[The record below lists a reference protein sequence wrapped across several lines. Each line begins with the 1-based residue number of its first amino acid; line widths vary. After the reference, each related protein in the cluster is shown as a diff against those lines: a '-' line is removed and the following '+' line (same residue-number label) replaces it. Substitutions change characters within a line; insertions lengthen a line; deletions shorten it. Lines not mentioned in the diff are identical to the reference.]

1 MTPHLN
7 SRFLDDTKMSVKKQ
21 LSIMATMK
29 MTIAV
34 KKFYKKVVLIEVVYL
49 EIQIPLLFYLM

>member
-7 SRFLDDTKMSVKKQ
+7 SRFLEDTKISVKKQ

-34 KKFYKKVVLIEVVYL
+34 KKFLQEGRSDRSCV
-49 EIQIPLLFYLM
+49 P